1 MKKINAK
8 LDGIKDKARDELLE
22 KDKRKEKEKEA
33 DARSSVSSGFS
44 ARVEKGNSKH
54 ERASIEMKV
63 LQGAPELFQPQTS
76 SAPDASTSR
85 PPSVASQKSA
95 ESEESEES
103 VAVRMDPPAPAELD
117 LSDDD
122 GDDEAEQDEHAFDH
136 PSTYVEQ
143 PWIWIPKDTLGLC
156 EVLVQELKDA
166 GVESSSLGATMD
178 EHGIVEVS
186 RNPPEEEWLGG
197 HDL

>member
-22 KDKRKEKEKEA
+22 KDKKEKEKEKEA
-33 DARSSVSSGFS
+33 DARSSVSSGIS
-44 ARVEKGNSKH
+44 ARGEKPRSKH
-54 ERASIEMKV
+54 EQASIEMKV
-63 LQGAPELFQPQTS
+63 LQGAPELFQPPTT
-76 SAPDASTSR
+76 SAPDVSTSR
-85 PPSVASQKSA
+85 LPSVASQKT
-95 ESEESEES
+95 EESEES
-103 VAVRMDPPAPAELD
+103 VAVRMDPPALAEID

-122 GDDEAEQDEHAFDH
+122 EGEDEAEQDEHAFDH

-143 PWIWIPKDTLGLC
+143 SWIWIPKDTLGLS

-166 GVESSSLGATMD
+166 GVDSSNLGATMD